1 MSGETRTDIRTL
13 WGRTRFASGRFPA
26 LALAIPLGLVLAVGA
41 GAITLWAGVAR
52 GELALLIAA
61 VFAVIMAPGL
71 AGLVWALVVDR
82 STIKG
87 AIDKPEES
95 VESKW
100 LNSAMSGA
108 LSDTVTVT
116 GLGLATIAITG
127 FDFDVLWALTGVL
140 LIAIFST
147 FVRYVMAMKRG

>member
-1 MSGETRTDIRTL
+1 MSSETPTDTRTL
-13 WGRTRFASGRFPA
+13 WGRTRFASGRLPA
-26 LALAIPLGLVLAVGA
+26 LAPAIPLGLALAVGA
-41 GAITLWAGVAR
+41 GAITLWTGVAR

-71 AGLVWALVVDR
+71 VGLVWAFIVDR
-82 STIKG
+82 STVKG
-87 AIDKPEES
+87 AIDKPDES